1 MSEEKDESLLSLVI
15 TRPRANAKPLHL
27 RLKGLDPEGRYR
39 MENYDVFDA
48 FLPEPAEEQPGEYS
62 GAALMYAGLTLPRMM
77 GDYPSV
83 QIYLKKTKE

>member
-1 MSEEKDESLLSLVI
+1 MKNFFSHFSDFLYMLALI
-15 TRPRANAKPLHL
+15 FQIYPLHL
-27 RLKGLDPEGRYR
+27 RLKGLDPEGRYSVER
-39 MENYDVFDA
+39 YDIFDA
-48 FLPEPAEEQPGEYS
+48 FLPEPEEAQPRETS